1 MYICSQHLQLNY
13 WYSSENL
20 WEWCTTRAAADD
32 DNDLGGGGCGVGDS
46 GGGGGDGGDGG
57 GGGGGGA
64 DNYATDTS
72 VVFPSA
78 ETKVTKM

>member
-13 WYSSENL
+13 WYGSENL
-20 WEWCTTRAAADD
+20 WEWCTITAAVDD
-32 DNDLGGGGCGVGDS
+32 VNDLGGGGGDS
-46 GGGGGDGGDGG
+46 GNGGGGDGG
-57 GGGGGGA
+57 GGGGSGA

-78 ETKVTKM
+78 ETKVTKYK